1 MVRAAKNIQ
10 YTIELS
16 YDTQII
22 QLIQASKI
30 NFLLIFIYVMLHVV
44 KFSNKLQNDIRWRK
58 GFLVKTLIFHNL

>member
-44 KFSNKLQNDIRWRK
+44 KFSNKLQNDIR
-58 GFLVKTLIFHNL
+58 